1 MKRKINICFILLILL
16 FSVVTFCSCSKK
28 SYLEKDSNV
37 NATSGD
43 ETSSSSKGNS
53 SKASKDKTS
62 DSTGKCYVQ
71 VVGAVNKPGV
81 YELEGDA
88 RIFQA
93 ILMAGGLREDADESC
108 LNQAQKI
115 SDGMKLEIKTKD
127 EAMAAQQS
135 AISDNKVDI
144 NTADAKT
151 LMTLPGIG
159 ESKANSIIK
168 YRESKGRFNSIE
180 DLKNITGIKEGVY
193 NKVADSIKV

>member
-16 FSVVTFCSCSKK
+16 ISVVTFCSCSKK
-28 SYLEKDSNV
+28 SYLDKDSSV
-37 NATSGD
+37 NTTSD
-43 ETSSSSKGNS
+43 DKSVSNNKDKSTNSTKDKSSNS
-53 SKASKDKTS
+53 S
-62 DSTGKCYVQ
+62 GKCFVQ

-81 YELEGDA
+81 YELESDS

-93 ILMAGGLREDADESC
+93 ILMAGGLREDADESS

-127 EAMAAQQS
+127 EVQSSAQNS
-135 AISDNKVDI
+135 PNDGKVDI
-144 NTADAKT
+144 NTADAST

-168 YRESKGRFNSIE
+168 YRESKGRFNSCE
-180 DLKNITGIKEGVY
+180 DLKNITGIKDGVY
-193 NKVADSIKV
+193 NKIADSIKV

>member
-16 FSVVTFCSCSKK
+16 ISVVTFCSCSKK
-28 SYLEKDSNV
+28 SYLDKDSSV
-37 NATSGD
+37 NTTGD
-43 ETSSSSKGNS
+43 DKSVSNNKDKSTNSTKDKSSNS
-53 SKASKDKTS
+53 S
-62 DSTGKCYVQ
+62 GKCFVQ

-81 YELEGDA
+81 YELESDS
-88 RIFQA
+88 RVFQA

-115 SDGMKLEIKTKD
+115 SDGMKLEIKTRD

-144 NTADAKT
+144 NTADEKT

>member
-16 FSVVTFCSCSKK
+16 ISVVTFCSCSKK
-28 SYLEKDSNV
+28 SYLDKDSSVNTTSDDKNV
-37 NATSGD
+37 SNNKDKSTNSTKD
-43 ETSSSSKGNS
+43 KSSNS
-53 SKASKDKTS
+53 S
-62 DSTGKCYVQ
+62 GKCFVQ

-81 YELEGDA
+81 YELESDS

-93 ILMAGGLREDADESC
+93 ILMAGGLREDADESS

-127 EAMAAQQS
+127 EVQSNAQNS
-135 AISDNKVDI
+135 PNDGKVDI
-144 NTADAKT
+144 NTADAST

-168 YRESKGRFNSIE
+168 YRESKGRFNSCE
-180 DLKNITGIKEGVY
+180 DLKNITGIKDGVY
-193 NKVADSIKV
+193 NKIADSIKV

>member
-16 FSVVTFCSCSKK
+16 ISIVTFCSCSKK
-28 SYLEKDSNV
+28 SYLDKDSSV
-37 NATSGD
+37 NTTSD
-43 ETSSSSKGNS
+43 DKSVSNNKDKSTNSTKDKSSNS
-53 SKASKDKTS
+53 S
-62 DSTGKCYVQ
+62 GKCFVQ

-81 YELEGDA
+81 YELESDS

-93 ILMAGGLREDADESC
+93 ILMAGGLREDADESS

-127 EAMAAQQS
+127 EVQSSAQNS
-135 AISDNKVDI
+135 PNDGKVDI
-144 NTADAKT
+144 NTADAST

-168 YRESKGRFNSIE
+168 YRESKGRFNSCE
-180 DLKNITGIKEGVY
+180 DLKNITGIKDGVY
-193 NKVADSIKV
+193 NKIADSIKV

>member
-37 NATSGD
+37 NATSDD

-53 SKASKDKTS
+53 SKGSKDKTS

-127 EAMAAQQS
+127 EAVASQQS

>member
-16 FSVVTFCSCSKK
+16 ILVVTFCSCSKK
-28 SYLEKDSNV
+28 SYLDKDSSV
-37 NATSGD
+37 NTTSD
-43 ETSSSSKGNS
+43 DKSVSNNKDKSTNSTKDKSSNS
-53 SKASKDKTS
+53 S
-62 DSTGKCYVQ
+62 GKCFVQ

-81 YELEGDA
+81 YELESDS

-93 ILMAGGLREDADESC
+93 ILMAGGLREDADESS

-127 EAMAAQQS
+127 EVQSSAQNS
-135 AISDNKVDI
+135 PNDGKVDI
-144 NTADAKT
+144 NTADAST

-168 YRESKGRFNSIE
+168 YRESKGRFNSCE
-180 DLKNITGIKEGVY
+180 DLKNITGIKDGVY
-193 NKVADSIKV
+193 NKIADSIKV

>member
-16 FSVVTFCSCSKK
+16 LSVVTFCSCSKK
-28 SYLEKDSNV
+28 SYLDKDSSTDTKLEDN
-37 NATSGD
+37 
-43 ETSSSSKGNS
+43 SSNS
-53 SKASKDKTS
+53 SKSNSSKDTKDKTANS
-62 DSTGKCYVQ
+62 SGKCFVQ

-93 ILMAGGLREDADESC
+93 ILMAGGLREDADESN
-108 LNQAQKI
+108 LNQAQKV
-115 SDGMKLEIKTKD
+115 SDGMKLEIRTRD
-127 EAMAAQQS
+127 EAMAAQQND
-135 AISDNKVDI
+135 ASDNKVDI

>member
-16 FSVVTFCSCSKK
+16 ISVVTFCSCSKK
-28 SYLEKDSNV
+28 SYLDKDSSV
-37 NATSGD
+37 NTTSD
-43 ETSSSSKGNS
+43 DKSVSNNKDKSTNSTKDKSSNS
-53 SKASKDKTS
+53 S
-62 DSTGKCYVQ
+62 GKCFVQ

-81 YELEGDA
+81 YELESDS

-93 ILMAGGLREDADESC
+93 ILMAGGLREDADESS

-127 EAMAAQQS
+127 EVQSSAQNCPN
-135 AISDNKVDI
+135 DGKVDI
-144 NTADAKT
+144 NTADAST

-168 YRESKGRFNSIE
+168 YRESKGRFNSCE
-180 DLKNITGIKEGVY
+180 DLKNITGIKDGVY
-193 NKVADSIKV
+193 NKIADSIKV

>member
-16 FSVVTFCSCSKK
+16 ISVVTFCSCSKK
-28 SYLEKDSNV
+28 SYLDNDSNADTQLDDKSS
-37 NATSGD
+37 NSSKG
-43 ETSSSSKGNS
+43 SSSKS
-53 SKASKDKTS
+53 SKDKTS
-62 DSTGKCYVQ
+62 DSTGKCFVQ

-88 RIFQA
+88 RVFHA

-115 SDGMKLEIKTKD
+115 SDGMKLEIKTRD

>member
-16 FSVVTFCSCSKK
+16 ISVVTFCSCSKK
-28 SYLEKDSNV
+28 SYLDKDSSV
-37 NATSGD
+37 NTTSD
-43 ETSSSSKGNS
+43 DKSVSNNKDKSTNSTKDKSSNS
-53 SKASKDKTS
+53 S
-62 DSTGKCYVQ
+62 GKCFVQ

-81 YELEGDA
+81 YELESDS

-93 ILMAGGLREDADESC
+93 ILMAGGLREDADESS

-127 EAMAAQQS
+127 EVQSNAQNS
-135 AISDNKVDI
+135 PNDGKVDI
-144 NTADAKT
+144 NTADAST

-168 YRESKGRFNSIE
+168 YRESKGRFNSCE
-180 DLKNITGIKEGVY
+180 DLKNITGIKDGVY
-193 NKVADSIKV
+193 NKIADSIKV

>member
-16 FSVVTFCSCSKK
+16 ISVVTFCSCSKK
-28 SYLEKDSNV
+28 SYLDKDSSV
-37 NATSGD
+37 NTTSD
-43 ETSSSSKGNS
+43 DKTVSNNKDKSTNSTKDKSSNS
-53 SKASKDKTS
+53 S
-62 DSTGKCYVQ
+62 GKCFVQ

-81 YELEGDA
+81 YELESDS

-93 ILMAGGLREDADESC
+93 ILMAGGLREDADESS

-127 EAMAAQQS
+127 EVQSSAQNS
-135 AISDNKVDI
+135 PNDGKVDI
-144 NTADAKT
+144 NTADAST

-168 YRESKGRFNSIE
+168 YRESKGRFNSCE
-180 DLKNITGIKEGVY
+180 DLKNITGIKDGVY
-193 NKVADSIKV
+193 NKIADSIKV